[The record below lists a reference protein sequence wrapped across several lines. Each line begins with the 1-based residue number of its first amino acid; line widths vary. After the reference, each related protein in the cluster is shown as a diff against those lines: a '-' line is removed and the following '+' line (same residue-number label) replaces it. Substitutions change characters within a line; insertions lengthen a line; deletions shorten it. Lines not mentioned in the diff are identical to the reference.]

1 MYICNRTNNAMA
13 LRTNEQLKELFL
25 QSKLSQQKK
34 KEREKQRYKKAS
46 ESIKKALND
55 KSIKEQKQS
64 QQKPLKQVKRVIS
77 ISIYNSN
84 LIERE
89 QREED
94 LFQTREELQ
103 QWEKENYQ
111 CINWDVWDRLV
122 KEGRE
127 KIRKYL

>member
-1 MYICNRTNNAMA
+1 MA

>member
-1 MYICNRTNNAMA
+1 MA

-111 CINWDVWDRLV
+111 CINWDVFDRLV

>member
-1 MYICNRTNNAMA
+1 MA

-64 QQKPLKQVKRVIS
+64 QQKPLKQVKRAIS

-94 LFQTREELQ
+94 LFQTREELMNDASG
-103 QWEKENYQ
+103 E
-111 CINWDVWDRLV
+111 INWKKWNELV
-122 KEGRE
+122 SNGRK
-127 KIRKYL
+127 KISKMLCKGKK